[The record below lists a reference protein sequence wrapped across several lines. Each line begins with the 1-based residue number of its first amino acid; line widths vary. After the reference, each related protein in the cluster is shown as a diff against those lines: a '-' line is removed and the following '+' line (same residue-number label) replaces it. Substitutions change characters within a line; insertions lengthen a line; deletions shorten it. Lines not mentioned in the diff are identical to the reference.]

1 MANLKD
7 IQRRIKSVN
16 NTKKTTRA
24 MKLVSTVKLKRAEEL
39 AKRSREYSQ
48 KINEVLSSIAY
59 QIQQHKVGGIESK
72 FFLQQ
77 ESAEVEKADLIFV
90 TADKGLCGGFN
101 YQTIKRTKQCL
112 EAYKENKTKVRIR
125 GIGKK
130 GVEFFRF
137 NGVELYDSEI
147 GLSAAP
153 SYDKAREF
161 INQSVSDFL
170 KGATDQ
176 VHLVYNGYQNMITQV
191 VRERTLLPIDI
202 SGVEAKDYGS
212 AIDFEPSDDETILES
227 LVQKYVEYN
236 LYYALIDSLAG
247 EHGARMQAMDNATNN
262 ASDMV
267 NQLTL
272 EYNKARQAAITTE
285 LTEIISGA
293 EAMN

>member
-7 IQRRIKSVN
+7 IQRRIKSVQ
-16 NTKKTTRA
+16 NTQKTTRA

-39 AKRSREYSQ
+39 AKRSREYSK

-59 QIQQHKVGGIESK
+59 QIEKHKVGGIESR
-72 FFLQQ
+72 FFVQQ
-77 ESAEVEKADLIFV
+77 ETGDVAKADLIFI

-101 YQTIKRTKQCL
+101 YQTIKRVRQKL
-112 EAYKENKTKVRIR
+112 EAFKENKTKVRLR

-130 GVEFFRF
+130 GVEFFTF

-161 INQSVSDFL
+161 INQSVSDFV

-176 VHLVYNGYQNMITQV
+176 VSLVYNGYLNMITQE

-202 SGVEAKDYGS
+202 SGVEPKEYNS

-247 EHGARMQAMDNATNN
+247 EHGARMQAMENATNN
-262 ASDMV
+262 AKEMV
-267 NQLTL
+267 GELTL
-272 EYNKARQAAITTE
+272 QYNKERQAAITTE